1 MIPKVIHYCWFGG
14 NDMPAIAARC
24 IESWKKYCPDYE
36 IVEWNENN
44 FDISSAPIY
53 VQQAYSAKKWAF
65 VTDYVRLDV
74 IYQHGGIYLDTDVEL
89 IKCLDPLLTYNG
101 YFGYESYDG
110 NLRINTGLG
119 FGAIPE
125 LQILK
130 DLMDDYTECRFL
142 TEDGGYDLMPCP
154 QRNAPIFAKYG
165 AAGDRKKQL
174 LDDNVLILPKEYLCP
189 LDYQTGRKN
198 VTEDTLSIHW
208 FSASWVDEA
217 VKKYKRRLDSL
228 ARFMGRHNA
237 DVILGVIS
245 CIKKE
250 GITSYVAKR
259 VKKYVKH
266 E

>member
-14 NDMPAIAARC
+14 NDMPTTAKRC
-24 IESWKKYCPDYE
+24 IESWEKYCPDYK
-36 IVEWNENN
+36 IVEWNEKN

-89 IKCLDPLLTYNG
+89 IKNLDLMLTYSG
-101 YFGYESYDG
+101 FFGYEDDA
-110 NLRINTGLG
+110 RIATGLG
-119 FGAIPE
+119 FGAVAG
-125 LQILK
+125 LQLLK
-130 DLMDDYTECRFL
+130 DLMHDYTRCSFL

-165 AAGDRKKQL
+165 VRGGGEGQL
-174 LDDNVLILPKEYLCP
+174 LNSNILILPKEYLCP
-189 LDYQTGRKN
+189 LDYQTGRKTITAN
-198 VTEDTLSIHW
+198 TLSIHW
-208 FSASWVDEA
+208 FSASWVDETS
-217 VKKYKRRLDSL
+217 KKYKSQSDSL

-250 GITSYVAKR
+250 GITSYVGKR
-259 VKKYVKH
+259 MKKYVKH

>member
-1 MIPKVIHYCWFGG
+1 
-14 NDMPAIAARC
+14 MPAIATRC

-53 VQQAYSAKKWAF
+53 VQQAYSAEKWAF
-65 VTDYVRLDV
+65 VTDYVRLNV
-74 IYQHGGIYLDTDVEL
+74 VYQHGGIYLDTDVEL
-89 IKCLDPLLTYNG
+89 IKNLDSMLTYSG
-101 YFGYESYDG
+101 FFGYEDG
-110 NLRINTGLG
+110 VRIATGLG
-119 FGAIPE
+119 FGAVAG
-125 LQILK
+125 LQLLK
-130 DLMDDYTECRFL
+130 DLMDDYTRCSFL

-154 QRNAPIFAKYG
+154 QRNAPIFAKHG
-165 AAGDRKKQL
+165 VKGDGEKQL
-174 LDDNVLILPKEYLCP
+174 LDSNILILPKEYLCP
-189 LDYQTGRKN
+189 LDYQTGRE
-198 VTEDTLSIHW
+198 TITASTLSIHW

-217 VKKYKRRLDSL
+217 SKKYKRQSDSL
-228 ARFMGRHNA
+228 ARFVGRHNA